1 MSLQIWA
8 ELGDPVG
15 SFKGCKKRNGSG
27 SPKIKVA
34 RSPIDLIFDVE
45 SEKDGPEAPKF
56 DVNRFYPKTQLSC
69 TSWARH
75 SHCDSADPLTDW
87 LEVCCVF
94 YRPLWCTLV
103 AVVEL

>member
-34 RSPIDLIFDVE
+34 RSPIDLIFDVKN
-45 SEKDGPEAPKF
+45 EKDGPEAPKF
-56 DVNRFYPKTQLSC
+56 KC
-69 TSWARH
+69 
-75 SHCDSADPLTDW
+75 
-87 LEVCCVF
+87 
-94 YRPLWCTLV
+94 
-103 AVVEL
+103 AVVSAELHPWEA